1 MYSSQAI
8 KQSMNAERLD
18 LFVTPVWIFRS
29 AITDTHLAALRELV
43 KKERSEFE
51 GVVKSNSKGTSF
63 HSRMGFAG
71 AFKDLPGAR
80 EIGTAV
86 MSVCEE
92 QGMALDK
99 CRIGYWSIITSTYGY
114 NKRHHHGDA
123 QLSAVLYIDTPTD
136 GGDLIFSDT
145 RYGSHSAPKFPRDGS
160 KFVVAPE
167 PKMLVV
173 FPGYLEHEVG
183 QNMSDQDRVIWSFNF
198 IPVG

>member
-1 MYSSQAI
+1 MHSRETDN
-8 KQSMNAERLD
+8 KSMNAERLD

-29 AITDTHLAALRELV
+29 TITDTHLAALRELAI
-43 KKERSEFE
+43 KERSEFE

-71 AFKDLPGAR
+71 AFSDLPGAR
-80 EIGTAV
+80 EIGAAV
-86 MSVCEE
+86 MSVCTE

-114 NKRHHHGDA
+114 NRRHHHGDA
-123 QLSAVLYIDTPTD
+123 QLSAVLYIDTPTG

-145 RYGSHSAPKFPRDGS
+145 RYGSINARKFAGDEPT
-160 KFVVAPE
+160 FAVQPE

-183 QNMSDQDRVIWSFNF
+183 QNMSDQERVIWSFNF
-198 IPVG
+198 VPVG

>member
-1 MYSSQAI
+1 
-8 KQSMNAERLD
+8 MNAERLD

-29 AITDTHLAALRELV
+29 TITDTHLTALRELAI
-43 KKERSEFE
+43 KERSEFE

-71 AFKDLPGAR
+71 AFSDLPGAR
-80 EIGTAV
+80 EIGAAV
-86 MSVCEE
+86 MSVCTE

-99 CRIGYWSIITSTYGY
+99 CRVGYWSIITSTYGY

-136 GGDLIFSDT
+136 GGDLIFADT
-145 RYGSHSAPKFPRDGS
+145 RYGSHSSPKFPRDS
-160 KFVVAPE
+160 AKFVVAPE
-167 PKMLVV
+167 PRMLVV

-183 QNMSDQDRVIWSFNF
+183 QNMSDQDRVIFSFNF
-198 IPVG
+198 IPTG

>member
-1 MYSSQAI
+1 MHSSEAV
-8 KQSMNAERLD
+8 KASMNAERLD

-29 AITDTHLAALRELV
+29 TITDTQIAALRELV
-43 KKERSEFE
+43 IKERSEFD
-51 GVVKSNSKGTSF
+51 GVVKSNSRGTSF

-71 AFKDLPGAR
+71 AFSDLPGAR
-80 EIGTAV
+80 EIGTAI
-86 MSVCEE
+86 MSVCKE
-92 QGMALDK
+92 QGMSLDK

-145 RYGSHSAPKFPRDGS
+145 RYGAHSSPKFPHDGS

-183 QNMSDQDRVIWSFNF
+183 QNMSDQERVIWSFNF